1 MSPYVV
7 YDWPLR
13 PLCFSSKPKSQPG
26 SFYYTGFTFDTNF
39 SLNFSKVHE
48 ECTIFFC
55 HTVVLAEV
63 KLSDFGN
70 YFDCCHRVTTK
81 LRMNCYL

>member
-1 MSPYVV
+1 MTGLCGHCASPASLKV
-7 YDWPLR
+7 
-13 PLCFSSKPKSQPG
+13 SQAA
-26 SFYYTGFTFDTNF
+26 SITQVFLTFDTNF

>member
-1 MSPYVV
+1 MTGLRGLGASPASLKV
-7 YDWPLR
+7 
-13 PLCFSSKPKSQPG
+13 SQAASITRLILILG
-26 SFYYTGFTFDTNF
+26 TNF
-39 SLNFSKVHE
+39 SLDISKVHE
-48 ECTIFFC
+48 QCTIFFC